1 LELTSAEIVERVAAS
16 LEPAGRTASHTDRVM
31 RSLKNSNDPTVM
43 PKSKQGG
50 GTGMVYPQPSHF
62 SNFALGVMATNTAT
76 EAALAVQIYRPLEAL
91 LMTEETV
98 TVRDGD
104 VVITRTTCVRGLT
117 EITDVDGKRL
127 YPWDE
132 GNNFMTFGDI
142 IEAIILGHDTLEQ
155 VHECRVWH
163 AEPWA
168 EITVRISPNKRHI
181 YSFAPVWDLFDAA
194 DPRPL
199 RQPPSGSSFTMPV
212 ETFRVLGELARHSTD
227 RQKIVSNAAT
237 GKAA

>member
-16 LEPAGRTASHTDRVM
+16 LESAGRTASHTDRVM
-31 RSLKNSNDPTVM
+31 RALKDSNDPTIM

-50 GTGMVYPQPSHF
+50 GKGMVYPQPSHF
-62 SNFALGVMATNTAT
+62 ANFALGIMATNTAT
-76 EAALAVQIYRPLEAL
+76 EAVLAVQRYRPLEAII
-91 LMTEETV
+91 MTEQTSSFEG
-98 TVRDGD
+98 GD
-104 VVITRTTCVRGLT
+104 NVIRTKKSMRFVKEPTYANGMC
-117 EITDVDGKRL
+117 I
-127 YPWDE
+127 YPWEEGDE
-132 GNNFMTFGDI
+132 FKTFGDI

-168 EITVRISPNKRHI
+168 EITLRVDPGARVT
-181 YSFAPVWDLFDAA
+181 YAFAPVWDLFDAA

-199 RQPPSGSSFTMPV
+199 KQPPSGSSFSMPV
-212 ETFRVLGELARHSTD
+212 ETLKVLGDLARHSAD
-227 RQKIVSNAAT
+227 RQKIASDAAT

>member
-16 LEPAGRTASHTDRVM
+16 LESAGRTASHTDRVM
-31 RSLKNSNDPTVM
+31 RSLKNSNDPIMM

-50 GTGMVYPQPSHF
+50 GTGMVHPQLSNYA
-62 SNFALGVMATNTAT
+62 NFAIGIMATNTAT
-76 EAALAVQIYRPLEAL
+76 EATLAVRKYRPLEAL
-91 LMTEETV
+91 MMTEETA
-98 TVRDGD
+98 TVQDGD
-104 VVITRTTCVRGLT
+104 VVITRTACMRGLP
-117 EITDVDGKRL
+117 EIEERDGKRI

-132 GNNFMTFGDI
+132 GNNFMKFGEI

-155 VHECRVWH
+155 VYECRVWH

-194 DPRPL
+194 APRPL
-199 RQPPSGSSFTMPV
+199 RRPPSGSSFSMPV
-212 ETFRVLGELARHSTD
+212 ETFKVLGELARHSTD
-227 RQKIVSNAAT
+227 RQKIASNAAT